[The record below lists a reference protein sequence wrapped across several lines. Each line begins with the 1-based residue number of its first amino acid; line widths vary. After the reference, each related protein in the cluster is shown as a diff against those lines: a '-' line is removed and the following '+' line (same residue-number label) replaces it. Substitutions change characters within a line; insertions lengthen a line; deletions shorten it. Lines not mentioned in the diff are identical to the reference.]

1 MALENHLE
9 DIYLDKHH
17 HYNEERISKQLQHDK
32 ELPSEWFEPI
42 DFVTFMHWK
51 MDGWEMPTEYHCM
64 IRARNH
70 RTNKV
75 TEHVY
80 KSGAAAKKKVKE
92 LIAGAETEFTVCT
105 HNDIQHLIPLKYVT
119 DNDKENYSV

>member
-1 MALENHLE
+1 MIA
-9 DIYLDKHH
+9 KC
-17 HYNEERISKQLQHDK
+17 
-32 ELPSEWFEPI
+32 PAEWFEPI

-70 RTNKV
+70 KTNKV

-80 KSGAAAKKKVKE
+80 KSGAAAKKKVRE
-92 LIAGAETEFTVCT
+92 LIQGAETEFTVCT

>member
-1 MALENHLE
+1 MIA
-9 DIYLDKHH
+9 KC
-17 HYNEERISKQLQHDK
+17 
-32 ELPSEWFEPI
+32 PAEWFEPI
-42 DFVTFMHWK
+42 DFVTFMSWK
-51 MDGWEMPTEYHCM
+51 IDGWEMPTEYHCM

-70 RTNKV
+70 KTNKV

-105 HNDIQHLIPLKYVT
+105 HNDIQHLITLKYVT